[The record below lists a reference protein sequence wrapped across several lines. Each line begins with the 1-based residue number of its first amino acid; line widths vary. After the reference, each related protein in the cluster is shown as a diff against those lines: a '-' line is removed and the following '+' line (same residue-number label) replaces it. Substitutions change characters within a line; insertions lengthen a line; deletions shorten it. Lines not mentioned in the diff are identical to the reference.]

1 MIPQEYIQELT
12 QRSDIVS
19 VVQNYVSL
27 RHKGRIHSGLCPFHS
42 EKTPS
47 FTVYPESNSFYCYGC
62 QSGGSAINFIQ
73 KIENVSYVE
82 AIKFLAERVGM
93 PLFDDDNDELKLRSR
108 VLEVNKA
115 AARFYFKT
123 MNEQNGKNARLYWR
137 SRGLSDDT
145 IRRFGLG
152 FAPDSFNATK
162 DYLKALG
169 FKEEEMLSAGI
180 IRASAKGHTFDFFRG
195 RAMIP
200 IFDLRGNVIA
210 FSARN
215 ISKEQSGG
223 KYINS
228 PETMVYK
235 KSKTLFALNF
245 ARKQSSR
252 RYILCEGNLDAIS
265 LHQAGFTTAIAA
277 CGTALTAEQVK
288 VLEEYANEVVLCYDM
303 DEAGQKATQKA
314 LRLFENSPVK
324 VTVLQ
329 LQNAKDPDEYL
340 QKFGADNFSA
350 LLEGANNSLEYA
362 LLQARQKYD
371 LSLDD
376 GRVAYLKE
384 AANTLSGKITH
395 VERDVYAGRL
405 AEQTNVSKAAVLAQI
420 ESAQIRNEKLLKK
433 QRDNNLYK
441 QGVGYTINVPYT
453 KGGQK
458 ALGVAYAEQQLV
470 AAIMRV
476 PEYLQLV
483 SQHLSPKQFI
493 SEEMAQ
499 VFELMLNNPDGPFDI
514 SAFEQE
520 LSLEVT
526 QLLSRIIAQN
536 YETSLSEDDVRQYI
550 KRIVQSVPMST
561 NAAQKS
567 TNEINDYL
575 SKLKNDKK

>member
-152 FAPDSFNATK
+152 FAPDSFNATR
-162 DYLKALG
+162 DYLKSLG

-340 QKFGADNFSA
+340 QKFGADNFSS

-520 LSLEVT
+520 LSLEIT

-536 YETSLSEDDVRQYI
+536 YETSLSEEDVRQYI
-550 KRIVQSVPMST
+550 KRIEQSVPLST

-567 TNEINDYL
+567 TGEINDYL